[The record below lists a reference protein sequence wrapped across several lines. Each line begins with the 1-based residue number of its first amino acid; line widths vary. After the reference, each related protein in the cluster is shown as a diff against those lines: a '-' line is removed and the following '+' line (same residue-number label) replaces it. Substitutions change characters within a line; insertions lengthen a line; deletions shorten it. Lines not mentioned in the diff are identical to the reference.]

1 MTVAALFV
9 DPKGCYAGLPD
20 VELWDEARDARLY
33 DGPHPVVAH
42 PPCSTW
48 CQLASVNEKRYGH
61 AIGDDGGCFAS
72 ALDAVRT
79 WGGVL
84 EHPAETIASS
94 QGDVA
99 VRGRLRPSVAAMG
112 PSARDGYGF
121 VLSQPRWRRPASI
134 VEARGEGDSARVPR
148 RAAFD
153 RSLCARACT

>member
-79 WGGVL
+79 WGGV
-84 EHPAETIASS
+84 
-94 QGDVA
+94 
-99 VRGRLRPSVAAMG
+99 PSDT
-112 PSARDGYGF
+112 AR
-121 VLSQPRWRRPASI
+121 STRRPAT
-134 VEARGEGDSARVPR
+134 RCR
-148 RAAFD
+148 RAMTCG
-153 RSLCARACT
+153 RRPTSWR